1 MINHISI
8 KNFAIIENTEVSFFE
23 GLNIITGETGAGK
36 SIVIEAISLA
46 LGSRADSSYVRTGTD
61 KATIQLV
68 ATLDGEDIVIT
79 REISA
84 TGKNL
89 CKLNGEIVT
98 LAQINK
104 VASKLADIHGQYD
117 NQSLLNPEYHI
128 ELLDAYKNDITIP
141 LKEEVSNVFAE
152 FSACKSKLSK
162 LLSTEKENARQLD
175 FYKFEAEEIEK
186 ANLIIGEDKEL
197 EERISVLQNSEK
209 IYDNLAR
216 SYSSMYEDSPSVM
229 DGLNFAVK
237 SIDEISEYSSEL
249 ASLSEEFTDTYYR
262 LEEICRNLRSLK
274 DSVVFSPDELDEA
287 IARLNLIDGL
297 KKKYG
302 DSIEEI
308 LEYQAKLQEKL
319 SIIENFDEEKLSLMR
334 QLKELKT
341 KLVESCD
348 KLTLQRKANALELE
362 ESIQKELHDLNFKDS
377 LVKIDI
383 QPLSEPT
390 ENGMDKIEIL
400 ITTNKGE
407 PLKPLYK
414 VASGGEMS
422 RIMLAFKN
430 IISSYD
436 MIPTLIF
443 DEIDNGISGI
453 TASIVGKKLKE
464 IAGARQI
471 LCITHLPQIAA
482 CGKHNYR
489 IFKESN
495 ENKTFTTVEA
505 LNDDQTIN
513 EIARLLGGATV
524 TDVTLASAR
533 ELIASSK

>member
-128 ELLDAYKNDITIP
+128 ELLDAYKNDITLP

-186 ANLIIGEDKEL
+186 ANLIVGEDKEL

-209 IYDNLAR
+209 IYDNLAK
-216 SYSSMYEDSPSVM
+216 SYSSMYEESPSVM

-319 SIIENFDEEKLSLMR
+319 SIIENFDEEKISLMR
-334 QLKELKT
+334 KLKELK
-341 KLVESCD
+341 D
-348 KLTLQRKANALELE
+348 KLTEVCTRLSEQRKANALELE
-362 ESIQKELHDLNFKDS
+362 QSIQKELHDLNFKDS
-377 LVKIDI
+377 IVKIDI

-390 ENGMDKIEIL
+390 ENGIDKVEIL

-482 CGKHNYR
+482 CGEHNYR
-489 IFKESN
+489 IFKESD

>member
-8 KNFAIIENTEVSFFE
+8 KNFAIIENTEVDFFE

-46 LGSRADSSYVRTGTD
+46 LGSRADSSYVRTGSN
-61 KATIQLV
+61 KAIIQLA
-68 ATLDGEDIVIT
+68 ATLDDEDIVIT
-79 REISA
+79 REISSA
-84 TGKNL
+84 GKNL

-98 LAQINK
+98 LAQLNQ
-104 VASKLADIHGQYD
+104 VASRLADIHGQYD
-117 NQSLLNPEYHI
+117 NQSLLNPDYHI
-128 ELLDAYKNDITIP
+128 VLLDAYRNDIVQP
-141 LKEEVSNVFAE
+141 LKSKVAALYEE
-152 FSACKSKLSK
+152 FSACRNKLHK
-162 LLSTEKENARQLD
+162 LLSTEKENARKLD

-186 ANLIIGEDKEL
+186 ANLIIGEDSEL
-197 EERISVLQNSEK
+197 QEKIAILQNSEK
-209 IYDNLAR
+209 IFDNLNR
-216 SYSSMYEDSPSVM
+216 SYAALYDESPSVM

-237 SIDEISEYSSEL
+237 SIDEVSQYSSDL
-249 ASLSEEFTDTYYR
+249 YALSEEFSDTYYK
-262 LEEICRNLRSLK
+262 LEEMCRNLRNLK
-274 DSVVFSPDELDEA
+274 DSVVFSPSELDEA
-287 IARLNLIDGL
+287 IARLNVIDGL

-302 DSIEEI
+302 DTIEEI
-308 LEYQAKLQEKL
+308 LEYQDKLAANL
-319 SIIENFDEEKLSLMR
+319 SAIENFDEQKLALMK
-334 QLKELKT
+334 QLKELKNQLT
-341 KLVESCD
+341 ESCRL
-348 KLTLQRKANALELE
+348 LTKQRKTNALELAKAIE
-362 ESIQKELHDLNFKDS
+362 KELHDLNFKDS
-377 LVKIDI
+377 IVKIDI
-383 QPLSEPT
+383 QPLSEPS
-390 ENGMDKIEIL
+390 ENGMDKVEIL

-436 MIPTLIF
+436 SIPTLIF

-482 CGKHNYR
+482 CGQHNYR
-489 IFKESN
+489 IHKETD
-495 ENKTFTTVEA
+495 ECKTFTTVDMLDERSTV
-505 LNDDQTIN
+505 D
-513 EIARLLGGATV
+513 EIARLLGGSMI
-524 TDVTLASAR
+524 TDVTLESAR